1 MLHDAMLEYYL
12 NLQQGS
18 SEALEFVELLKG
30 DEAGD
35 LLKNL
40 AFTKSGARI
49 VCLALAYSNAKDRK
63 LILRTF
69 KDTFQAMSYDRHGH
83 QVLLTAYDVIDD
95 TVLTTKTI
103 FPELLGKDHNS
114 EESQRNLL
122 HAAIDPTGRVPI
134 LYSFTGRVKSILS
147 NEDQK
152 ILNEI
157 HLIRKET
164 SKKAP
169 EVRRKELVTS
179 LSPPLLS
186 FIEKNAQSLM
196 TSGFGCQ
203 FMNEVLL
210 SAIGDRNSALVS
222 LAGLAP
228 DIPASGSGTHSSF
241 VGRMLKSLVQGGRYN
256 QKTKTLD
263 LSDPPLGFS
272 DILYPMIKDRAVE
285 WAASENS
292 FVVLALLE
300 AKDFSST
307 DSLKQSLVKEKS
319 QLATAANAGNR
330 GTQLLLEQLS

>member
-1 MLHDAMLEYYL
+1 MLHDAMLQYYL
-12 NLQQGS
+12 NIQQGS

-40 AFTKSGARI
+40 AFTRSGARI

-69 KDTFQAMSYDRHGH
+69 KDTIQAMSYDRHGH

-122 HAAIDPTGRVPI
+122 NAAVDPTGRVPI
-134 LYSFTGRVKSILS
+134 LYPFTGRVKSLLS

-152 ILNEI
+152 LLNEI
-157 HLIRKET
+157 HPIRKET
-164 SKKAP
+164 SKKDP
-169 EVRRKELVTS
+169 EVRRKELVAS
-179 LSPPLLS
+179 LSAPLLS

-196 TSGFGCQ
+196 TSAFGCQ
-203 FMNEVLL
+203 FVTDVLL
-210 SAIGDRNSALVS
+210 SSIGDRKPALDS
-222 LAGLAP
+222 IAGLAP
-228 DIPASGSGTHSSF
+228 EIAVDGSGRHSSS

-256 QKTKTLD
+256 QKTKSLD

-272 DILYPMIKDRAVE
+272 DILYPKIKDHAVE

-307 DSLKQSLVKEKS
+307 SDLKKSLVKGKV
-319 QLATAANAGNR
+319 QIATAAEVGNR
-330 GTQLLLEQLS
+330 GSQLLLEQLL

>member
-1 MLHDAMLEYYL
+1 MLHDAMLQYYL
-12 NLQQGS
+12 NLQGGS

-49 VCLALAYSNAKDRK
+49 VCLVLAYSNAKDRK

-69 KDTFQAMSYDRHGH
+69 KDAIQAMSYDRHGH

-103 FPELLGKDHNS
+103 LPELLGKDHNS

-122 HAAIDPTGRVPI
+122 HAAVDPTGRVPI
-134 LYSFTGRVKSILS
+134 LYPFTGRVKSLLS

-152 ILNEI
+152 LLNEI
-157 HLIRKET
+157 HPIRKET
-164 SKKAP
+164 SKKDP
-169 EVRRKELVTS
+169 ELRRKELVTS

-186 FIEKNAQSLM
+186 FIEKNAQGLM
-196 TSGFGCQ
+196 TSASGCQ
-203 FMNEVLL
+203 FMNDVLL
-210 SAIGDRNSALVS
+210 SSVGDRKPALVS
-222 LAGLAP
+222 VAGVVPEVSA
-228 DIPASGSGTHSSF
+228 GGTGTHSSF
-241 VGRMLKSLVQGGRYN
+241 VARMLKCLVQGGRYN

-263 LSDPPLGFS
+263 LSDPPLGFP
-272 DILYPMIKDRAVE
+272 DILFPKVKDCAVE

-300 AKDFSST
+300 AKDFSSNS
-307 DSLKQSLVKEKS
+307 SLKKSLVKGKS
-319 QLATAANAGNR
+319 QIATAANAGNR
-330 GTQLLLEQLS
+330 GSQLLLEQLL